1 MGIIEM
7 QAAMGASLLTI
18 LVATVGAW
26 LFGALWYGLLSKPWM
41 AASGITQE
49 MLEADKAKP
58 ALQRA
63 SPFIISFVLE
73 FVMAYM
79 LAVLLMHTA
88 PDGFSFGG
96 ALMAAFFLWL
106 GFIATTQTINHRY
119 HFQTWSLTVIDCGH
133 WLGVMLV
140 MAAIMAVMGL

>member
-1 MGIIEM
+1 ME
-7 QAAMGASLLTI
+7 AAMGASLLTI
-18 LVATVGAW
+18 LAATVAAW
-26 LFGALWYGLLSKPWM
+26 IFGSIWYGSLAKPWM
-41 AASGITQE
+41 AAAGITDEMMQE
-49 MLEADKAKP
+49 NSSRP
-58 ALQRA
+58 ALVKA

-106 GFIATTQTINHRY
+106 GFIATTMTINHRY
-119 HFQTWSLTVIDCGH
+119 HFQRWSLTLIDGGH

-140 MAAIMAVMGL
+140 MAAVMYLIGL